1 MTSVDAD
8 DLLAR
13 ILRAASDDGEG
24 GEAGGSD
31 PHVALRALQRDL
43 TRFRLHYKFAMDELL
58 TKITILREEFEQTHE
73 YSPIEHVRTRLKSID
88 SLMSKVARLGVVP
101 QVDAIRA
108 TIRDIAGIRITCA
121 FVSDAYWIADM
132 LTSQPDVTV
141 LETKDYIATPKEN
154 GYQSLHLI
162 VQVPVYLSDHAEH
175 VPVEIQIR
183 TIAMDFWASVE
194 HKIYYRYEREVPQ
207 RLLDELH
214 EAALTADRL
223 DRQMARLREEVR
235 ALGGRPD
242 DGPPRPPGGHP
253 GPGAGRVPESPPTS

>member
-1 MTSVDAD
+1 MDGE

-13 ILRAASDDGEG
+13 ILRAATDADGDG
-24 GEAGGSD
+24 GGGD
-31 PHVALRALQRDL
+31 PRRALRALQRDV
-43 TRFRLHYKFAMDELL
+43 TRFRLHYKFAMDEIL
-58 TKITILREEFEQTHE
+58 TKITILREEFEETHE
-73 YSPIEHVRTRLKSID
+73 YSPIEHVRTRLKSVD
-88 SLMSKVARLGVVP
+88 SLMAKVGRLGVEP

-108 TIRDIAGIRITCA
+108 TIRDIAGIRVTCA

-132 LTSQPDVTV
+132 LTSQPDVSV

-154 GYQSLHLI
+154 GYQSLHVI
-162 VQVPVYLSDHAEH
+162 VQVPVYLSDHVEN

-194 HKIYYRYEREVPQ
+194 HKIYYRYDREVPQ

-235 ALGGRPD
+235 ALGGRPQGGPSRPSA
-242 DGPPRPPGGHP
+242 GPPETDE
-253 GPGAGRVPESPPTS
+253 GRVPESPTTS